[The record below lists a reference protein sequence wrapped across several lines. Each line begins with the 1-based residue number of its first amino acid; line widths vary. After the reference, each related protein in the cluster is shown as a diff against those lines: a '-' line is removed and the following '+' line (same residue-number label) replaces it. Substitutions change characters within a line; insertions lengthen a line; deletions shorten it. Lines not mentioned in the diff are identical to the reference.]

1 MPAAGNE
8 TLYLNATSK
17 TASTIGGLAVG
28 VPGELRGWEKLHT
41 RHGKLPWFASLVQT
55 DRKTQADHVRRS
67 RTKLFEGA
75 IKLARE
81 GFTVNVDLA
90 SAIQQGASDLRADSS
105 QADRKSVV

>member
-41 RHGKLPWFASLVQT
+41 RHGKLPWFASLV
-55 DRKTQADHVRRS
+55 
-67 RTKLFEGA
+67 
-75 IKLARE
+75 
-81 GFTVNVDLA
+81 
-90 SAIQQGASDLRADSS
+90 
-105 QADRKSVV
+105 